1 MPKNGQCRPA
11 GQGTRLR
18 PSCLS
23 FRRRSPATIDS
34 SSSHIPL
41 PGMAQVR
48 GRNLGARG
56 EKPRWPP
63 LFQRQKEWL
72 AHCRLQPAPDCVE
85 QRYGNVMRNCVAFAG
100 SQCSL
105 EAMCKVLGA
114 TPPVLCAPVL
124 IFETAFTFYLCEIRL
139 RPVVAL
145 LVPPLQS
152 KSKGGGKS
160 RRSRCYS
167 QHMDARFLSR
177 SVIATGQNLMRLGA
191 LRRFEKRKPTTTV
204 IGKHIVKTV

>member
-124 IFETAFTFYLCEIRL
+124 I
-139 RPVVAL
+139 
-145 LVPPLQS
+145 
-152 KSKGGGKS
+152 
-160 RRSRCYS
+160 
-167 QHMDARFLSR
+167 
-177 SVIATGQNLMRLGA
+177 
-191 LRRFEKRKPTTTV
+191 LRRPLRSTFAKSDCAPWSLFSCLLYSPKAKAEESQGEADAIPNTWMPV
-204 IGKHIVKTV
+204 SSHDQS